1 LHSISAEGMNSTSKF
16 NAKGPTVNINGSEL
30 WALSED
36 NLISASIGTFPT
48 EEYERQ
54 LEFGIGK

>member
-1 LHSISAEGMNSTSKF
+1 MNSTSKF